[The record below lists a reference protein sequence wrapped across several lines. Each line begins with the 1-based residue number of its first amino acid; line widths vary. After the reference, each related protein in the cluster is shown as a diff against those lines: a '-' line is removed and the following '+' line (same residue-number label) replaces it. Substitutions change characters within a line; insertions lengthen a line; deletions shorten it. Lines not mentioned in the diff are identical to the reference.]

1 MLPITE
7 TSLLHGTT
15 AVRGGGGM
23 ISISLSGLSLVG
35 VSGGGFFYVMG
46 IPVEAVGAF
55 KLCRCPAVWK
65 RLAISFTTDR
75 LDYSFSISDLES
87 PVIRQISAGG

>member
-23 ISISLSGLSLVG
+23 ISISLSGLSPVG
-35 VSGGGFFYVMG
+35 VSGGGFFYVMEVNSEECCRLGEG
-46 IPVEAVGAF
+46 IGM
-55 KLCRCPAVWK
+55 KYWIDTL
-65 RLAISFTTDR
+65 
-75 LDYSFSISDLES
+75 
-87 PVIRQISAGG
+87 